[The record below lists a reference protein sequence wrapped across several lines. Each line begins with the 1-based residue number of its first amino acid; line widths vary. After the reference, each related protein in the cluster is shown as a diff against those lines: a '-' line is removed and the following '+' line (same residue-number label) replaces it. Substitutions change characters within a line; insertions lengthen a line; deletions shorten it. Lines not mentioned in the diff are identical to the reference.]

1 MLVGTVVPIISL
13 VDITLAKTVVP
24 TTLAGIVVPATFVWG
39 YKVKKIMKEYYIGA
53 MWLLSQNSGTRGIL
67 L

>member
-1 MLVGTVVPIISL
+1 MLGGTAVFIISL

-39 YKVKKIMKEYYIGA
+39 YKVKKIRKENYIGA
-53 MWLLSQNSGTRGIL
+53 IWLLFQNAGTRGIL